1 MGSCSF
7 SSSPRKRGPRL
18 TDGLGSRFRG
28 NDEGVCGNDD
38 GACTLVVRHPS
49 EGRGPAVTSGIL
61 DSGLRRNDEGECG
74 NDEGGSGNDGGVCGY
89 GESVQVPILRDAA
102 QRENGPLLRM
112 RTLFEILLPH
122 PEEAPRTLLGAVS
135 KDEAIEMG
143 GVWPTHINSLGIPN
157 AASLR

>member
-1 MGSCSF
+1 MRRVTP
-7 SSSPRKRGPRL
+7 SSPRKRGSKASVVM
-18 TDGLGSRFRG
+18 DSRFR
-28 NDEGVCGNDD
+28 
-38 GACTLVVRHPS
+38 
-49 EGRGPAVTSGIL
+49 
-61 DSGLRRNDEGECG
+61 
-74 NDEGGSGNDGGVCGY
+74 GNDGGVCGY